1 MEKNERGKL
10 KKCSIKIFFFF
21 AQKHRKLKFDSG
33 FFETSNIITFLKD
46 AVKVLRMGVK
56 LL

>member
-1 MEKNERGKL
+1 MREVSRKNVLL
-10 KKCSIKIFFFF
+10 KFFFF
-21 AQKHRKLKFDSG
+21 AQKHIKLKFDSG